1 MSPIAEAPAY
11 RASRSPAITIPLD
24 CKRLPM
30 TPPRLTRVAS
40 LRAGARILAALVL
53 GITLGVLA
61 GPETPVLTAAQT
73 AGGVWLDALRMT
85 IIPLVFALI
94 VAGIGRNFA
103 STGSALIARRAIFLF
118 VAILFGSAVF
128 GVSLGSAIFANWTV
142 AGLDALKD
150 HASAIPPLPPLSE
163 SLRALVPANP
173 IASAAQGAVV
183 PVVVFAMLFAVALR
197 HIEAS
202 RGALIGDLFRG
213 VADTLLVII
222 GWVLWLAPLGVFAL
236 AFDVAARSGLA
247 VGVVLAW
254 YVGARVIGGVVLAT
268 AAVAIVGIF
277 ARTPVRTFIKA
288 ALPAQSVAFSTQSS
302 LASLPAMLE
311 GARAL
316 RLPEGP
322 AGTILPLAVAL
333 FRISAPTA
341 ISLAVLALAHMNGIE
356 LGFTQLALLVVL
368 ATLNNLVIAGLPNQ
382 ISFFAAYAPVALAVG
397 VPIELLPL
405 LLAVDVI
412 PDMFATTANVTADLA
427 IATILTEGEANEPVV
442 EIAP

>member
-1 MSPIAEAPAY
+1 VQI
-11 RASRSPAITIPLD
+11 
-24 CKRLPM
+24 
-30 TPPRLTRVAS
+30 V
-40 LRAGARILAALVL
+40 
-53 GITLGVLA
+53 
-61 GPETPVLTAAQT
+61 
-73 AGGVWLDALRMT
+73 GGLWLDALRMT

-94 VAGIGRNFA
+94 VTGIGTGVA
-103 STGSALIARRAIFLF
+103 TGGSTRIARRAIVLF
-118 VAILFGSAVF
+118 VGILFASGVF
-128 GVSLGSAIFANWTV
+128 GVTFGTFFFEGWTV
-142 AGLDALKD
+142 SDLDALRGG
-150 HASAIPPLPPLSE
+150 ASAIPPLPALSE

-173 IASAAQGAVV
+173 IAAAAQGAVV
-183 PVVVFAMLFAVALR
+183 PVVIFALLFAVALR
-197 HIEAS
+197 HVEVS
-202 RGALIGDLFRG
+202 RATLIGDLFEG
-213 VADTLLVII
+213 IAETLLVII

-254 YVGARVIGGVVLAT
+254 YVAARVVGSIVLGV
-268 AAVAIVGIF
+268 AAVVAVILL
-277 ARTPVRTFIKA
+277 ARTPLRAFLKA
-288 ALPAQSVAFSTQSS
+288 VLPAQSVAFSTQSS

-316 RLPEGP
+316 RLPEAP
-322 AGTILPLAVAL
+322 AGTVLPLAVAL

-356 LGFTQLALLVVL
+356 LGLPQLALVVVL

-427 IATILTEGEANEPVV
+427 VTTILTEDGRAEGQEPL
-442 EIAP
+442 AA